1 MRTIRQTAAA
11 LTIVT
16 ALALGVS
23 GCGDKGATASPTS
36 STPRVNPTEAAK
48 KDAFAKSEAAL
59 RRVEKMPANGQIA
72 QADYLTPD
80 HLAQTNA
87 SAKEI
92 ADHGAKVVG
101 AARFESITP
110 LQYGTRPKPTT
121 SMRVCSVSDL
131 RLIDIKTGKDIT
143 VDENQKPKPKGVAR
157 EAAIYYLESND
168 GGKTFQLN
176 SVETD
181 GKC

>member
-1 MRTIRQTAAA
+1 MSTIRQTATA
-11 LTIVT
+11 LTLVT

-23 GCGDKGATASPTS
+23 ACGDKDAAASPTS
-36 STPRVNPTEAAK
+36 STPSVNPTEAAK
-48 KDAFAKSEAAL
+48 ADAFAKSEAAL
-59 RRVEKMPANGQIA
+59 RKVEKMPANGQIKE
-72 QADYLTPD
+72 ADYLTPD
-80 HLAQTNA
+80 YLAQSNA
-87 SAKEI
+87 TAKEI

-101 AARFESITP
+101 AAKFESITP

-121 SMRVCSVSDL
+121 SMRVCSVGDL
-131 RLIDIKTGKDIT
+131 RLIDLKTGKDIT

-157 EAAIYYLESND
+157 DAAIYYLESND

-176 SVETD
+176 DIETD